1 MPLITGCTLYVD
13 EKSTTTAYSLEQ
25 ARRLAVPYINKRQAI
40 KLEISVTAHPT
51 QVWIYDHET
60 REWVLQR

>member
-1 MPLITGCTLYVD
+1 MPLITGCKLYID

-25 ARRLAVPYINKRQAI
+25 ARLLAIPYINNRQAI
-40 KLEISVTAHPT
+40 KLEISVTEHPT

-60 REWVLQR
+60 REWILQR